1 MSFREDDEIGI
12 NYEQVIDRRVN
23 DQVNELCNIYDQT
36 KENTYFD
43 NNVMSEAQKMRTSM
57 SNPLTLQTSSSEGSN
72 QTVTVRPLIGNQSN
86 NSGIS
91 EEKSGK
97 DANIGQDSNIFHQI
111 IQYGKSTEDNLIFEL
126 KQKGSRLF
134 TVFERGHITYPEY
147 QKEIERIERQI
158 AEINKLRLKMLK
170 EKCANDL
177 QLFNIENG
185 EKETDKSSYARY
197 TQFLFPDYLFGLKS
211 EDVAKVALSLETSGF
226 ADYKTPYF
234 CLDRLGDRDHI
245 LAIVSQ
251 FENAANTPDGI
262 FLAKVLI
269 LFRVV
274 CEWYREGVSPLVEE
288 GELNGEKEFDFRKD
302 GTPLISK
309 IVRKARGAKNEFV
322 DVFEQATAG
331 NCINQENS
339 LVKNLFLLMFHFLD
353 SYCLFFT
360 NNTGMSE
367 HDIIKT
373 LPDIDKHLFENYK
386 VVLDENNHKK
396 TVTYKVLSKKI
407 LYMILLHYM
416 EVNFALQH
424 NSANK
429 NNKSFQFLSR
439 DSHDQLSNMYECGF
453 VGNLNTN
460 TYDEL
465 FKAMIRLF
473 GITETIQQHAINE
486 NLCQDPKSGY
496 YIISKVLSLKDT
508 KPSRKRNA
516 DGRTSTKK

>member
-1 MSFREDDEIGI
+1 MCQRITTFQYREW
-12 NYEQVIDRRVN
+12 
-23 DQVNELCNIYDQT
+23 
-36 KENTYFD
+36 
-43 NNVMSEAQKMRTSM
+43 
-57 SNPLTLQTSSSEGSN
+57 
-72 QTVTVRPLIGNQSN
+72 
-86 NSGIS
+86 
-91 EEKSGK
+91 
-97 DANIGQDSNIFHQI
+97 
-111 IQYGKSTEDNLIFEL
+111 
-126 KQKGSRLF
+126 
-134 TVFERGHITYPEY
+134 
-147 QKEIERIERQI
+147 
-158 AEINKLRLKMLK
+158 
-170 EKCANDL
+170 
-177 QLFNIENG
+177 
-185 EKETDKSSYARY
+185 EKETDKSSCARY
-197 TQFLFPDYLFGLKS
+197 TKFLFPDYLFGLKS
-211 EDVAKVALSLETSGF
+211 EDVAKVALSLETFGF

-234 CLDRLGDRDHI
+234 CLDTLGDRDHI

-274 CEWYREGVSPLVEE
+274 CEWYREGFSPLVKD
-288 GELNGEKEFDFRKD
+288 GELNGENEFDFRKD

-322 DVFEQATAG
+322 DVFEQATDE
-331 NCINQENS
+331 NCINKENS

-353 SYCLFFT
+353 SYCVFFT

-386 VVLDENNHKK
+386 VVLDENNNKK

-429 NNKSFQFLSR
+429 DIKSFQFLSS
-439 DSHDQLSNMYECGF
+439 DADDQLSNMYECGF

-473 GITETIQQHAINE
+473 GITGKIQQDAIKE
-486 NLCQDPKSGY
+486 KLCRDVKSGY
-496 YIISKVLSLKDT
+496 YIISKVLSLKDAKPT
-508 KPSRKRNA
+508 KARKRNA
-516 DGRTSTKK
+516 ENGGTSAKNSKKKKLNEFFKKKKKKTEKKKRNRNKKQKK